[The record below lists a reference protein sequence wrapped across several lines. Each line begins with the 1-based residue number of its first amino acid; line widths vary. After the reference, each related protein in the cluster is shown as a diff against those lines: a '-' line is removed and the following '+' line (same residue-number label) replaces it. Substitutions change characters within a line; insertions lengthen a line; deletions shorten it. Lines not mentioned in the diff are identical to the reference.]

1 MRKEL
6 KIIKEEELEGDLVQ
20 VVDFLI
26 SIRERALGKGFTH
39 IELDRYYGDEEGYL
53 AVTGVEAKE
62 ADSFSQAYW
71 EDSDDMYDDDE
82 GYFYEE
88 E

>member
-26 SIRERALGKGFTH
+26 NVREKALSKGYTH
-39 IELDRYYGDEEGYL
+39 IELGRYYGDEEGYL
-53 AVTGVEAKE
+53 SVTGVEARE

-71 EDSDDMYDDDE
+71 EDSDDAYDED
-82 GYFYEE
+82 YLHEE

>member
-26 SIRERALGKGFTH
+26 SIREKAMSRGFTH
-39 IELDRYYGDEEGYL
+39 IEMERYYGDEEGYL

-71 EDSDDMYDDDE
+71 KDSDDVYDDED
-82 GYFYEE
+82 YLYEE